1 MSYLCTAVKK
11 EVVACERFNNK
22 ADVLAYF
29 EQKYGEWIRK
39 KMEEKEKS
47 LEHKSKYLDRKI
59 EKESEDLE
67 KQEELLIRQQEIAEE
82 QRAVRRWLDGEDK
95 KEAVYIKE
103 AFEQYKTQLITEQE
117 ALLFRMAGI
126 YKVCNSFIVTEE
138 IHTYLCRSVTDVKDS
153 LEALKKLPK
162 SMTKHSYVLFV
173 YEENPE
179 TMKQHIRQIGK
190 IRAQI
195 KRDYHKEESLLKNTG
210 IFLEL

>member
-1 MSYLCTAVKK
+1 MSCLCTAVKK
-11 EVVACERFNNK
+11 EVVVCERFNNK
-22 ADVLAYF
+22 ADALACF

-47 LEHKSKYLDRKI
+47 LERKSKYLSRKI

-67 KQEELLIRQQEIAEE
+67 KQKELLIRQQEIAEE
-82 QRAVRRWLDGEDK
+82 QMAVRRWLDGEDK
-95 KEAVYIKE
+95 KEAVYIEE

-117 ALLFRMAGI
+117 VLLFRMAGI
-126 YKVCNSFIVTEE
+126 CRVCNSFTVTEE
-138 IHTYLCRSVTDVKDS
+138 IHTYLCRSVADVKDS
-153 LEALKKLPK
+153 LEALKKLPE

-179 TMKQHIRQIGK
+179 TIKRHIRQISK

-195 KRDYHKEESLLKNTG
+195 KRDYHKEETLLKNTG
-210 IFLEL
+210 ALREL